1 MVTERGR
8 IARLEG
14 AYEQMDKRLSEF
26 HDSILDLRYPH
37 RTPERDVARMVN
49 SLRAELIAM
58 IDATNRRVDETNRRL
73 DSLKSK

>member
-1 MVTERGR
+1 MVTESGR

-14 AYEQMDKRLSEF
+14 AYEQMDKRLSDF

-37 RTPERDVARMVN
+37 RTPEKDVTRMIN

-58 IDATNRRVDETNRRL
+58 IDATNRRIDETNSRI
-73 DSLKSK
+73 DSLTSK